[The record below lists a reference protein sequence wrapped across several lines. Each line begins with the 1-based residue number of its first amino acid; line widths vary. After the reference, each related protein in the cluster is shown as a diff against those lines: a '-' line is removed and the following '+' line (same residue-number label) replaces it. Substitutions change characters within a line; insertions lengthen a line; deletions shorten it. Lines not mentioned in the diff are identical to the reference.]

1 MSESPKIL
9 SAGEPAINSDN
20 LQNSVV
26 GLVSISN
33 PKDDSATQ
41 DQLCGECLPP
51 PPAHIPKPAHEAMIV
66 LPMDVFEMDAVGSPH
81 GNNDTEVSSLVIIGT
96 TRGREYKVTKIAG
109 MENNPKVQ
117 NLRELV
123 LRSCLI
129 SKLEGV
135 KHLAPTLTKLELYDN
150 QIEDIDMDC
159 ISALRNLRILD
170 LSFNALRSMDFL
182 KECDFPFLEELYIA
196 QNKLRKI
203 EGLESTPSLRILDLG
218 ANRIRV
224 IEGIDRCVHLSSLW
238 LGKNKIE
245 ELKGIDHLVSLK
257 QLDVQSN
264 RLTSL

>member
-1 MSESPKIL
+1 MSELL
-9 SAGEPAINSDN
+9 SAAGAPDG
-20 LQNSVV
+20 LQNSVRV
-26 GLVSISN
+26 GQTVSISN
-33 PKDDSATQ
+33 PNDIAVTQ

-51 PPAHIPKPAHEAMIV
+51 PPAHISKPAHEALVV
-66 LPMDVFEMDAVGSPH
+66 LPMDVFEMDAVGSPR

-150 QIEDIDMDC
+150 QIEDIDVDC
-159 ISALRNLRILD
+159 IAALRNLRILD

-203 EGLESTPSLRILDLG
+203 EGLDSTPSLRILDLG

-224 IEGIDRCVHLSSLW
+224 SDYLSYLTFMY
-238 LGKNKIE
+238 IC
-245 ELKGIDHLVSLK
+245 IMYAIYIMFVSMY
-257 QLDVQSN
+257 VVYVYM
-264 RLTSL
+264 

>member
-1 MSESPKIL
+1 MSDESPSSMKI
-9 SAGEPAINSDN
+9 SSETAKISEDN
-20 LQNSVV
+20 LDIADTGNTI
-26 GLVSISN
+26 SISN
-33 PKDDSATQ
+33 PKNDGAAVNDISPE
-41 DQLCGECLPP
+41 QLCGECLPP
-51 PPAHIPKPAHEAMIV
+51 PPPALVSRKQSHEAMIV
-66 LPMDVFEMDAVGSPH
+66 LPMDVFEMDSVGSPH
-81 GNNDTEVSSLVIIGT
+81 GSNDAEVLSLVIIGT

-129 SKLEGV
+129 SRLEGV

-150 QIEDIDMDC
+150 QIEDIDVDC
-159 ISALRNLRILD
+159 ITALRNLRILD

-203 EGLESTPSLRILDLG
+203 EGLESVPSLRILDLG

-224 IEGIDRCVHLSSLW
+224 RKYLNTLFPS
-238 LGKNKIE
+238 KM
-245 ELKGIDHLVSLK
+245 VSFLCLRY
-257 QLDVQSN
+257 LD
-264 RLTSL
+264 